1 MSRLRIEKV
10 DGGDATVHDWQY
22 VHNLVI
28 PTHHRSLD
36 EVRERSR
43 HNVLEVAY
51 LDGTVI
57 GCTTVRPPTSGTST
71 SGTPTGEAPA
81 ATVIARVLP
90 DHRGQG
96 FGGELYERGLAQARE
111 LGAEVIETVV
121 LASNTDGLRFARQR
135 GFVEIDEY
143 LLPGETIPW
152 FDLRL
157 QPEETT
163 R

>member
-57 GCTTVRPPTSGTST
+57 GCTTVRPPTSGTPT
-71 SGTPTGEAPA
+71 SEAPVA

-157 QPEETT
+157 QPDETT

>member
-10 DGGDATVHDWQY
+10 DGDATVHDWQY

-36 EVRERSR
+36 EVRERSQ

-51 LDGTVI
+51 LDETLI
-57 GCTTVRPPTSGTST
+57 GCTTVRPPTS
-71 SGTPTGEAPA
+71 EAPV

-90 DHRGQG
+90 NHRGQG
-96 FGGELYERGLAQARE
+96 LGAELYERGLAQARE

-121 LASNTDGLRFARQR
+121 LASNTDGLRFAQQR
-135 GFVEIDEY
+135 GFVKTDEY

-152 FDLRL
+152 LHLRL
-157 QPEETT
+157 QADEVT